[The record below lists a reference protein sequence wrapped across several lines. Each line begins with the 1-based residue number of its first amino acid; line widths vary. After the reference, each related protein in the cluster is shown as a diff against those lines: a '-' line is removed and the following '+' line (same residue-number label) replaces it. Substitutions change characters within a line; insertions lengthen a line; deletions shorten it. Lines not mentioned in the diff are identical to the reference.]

1 MKKKHWLLILF
12 LTQSYLT
19 SLAQTPAFISD
30 SLQAYIKKGMTDWQ
44 IPGMAV
50 AIIKDGKVIV
60 SQGFGVLEVGKENR
74 VDENTLFFIA
84 SNTKLFTGT
93 DFALLDE
100 NKKLSL
106 DDKVIKYLPDFRLA
120 DASTTQIA
128 TIRDLLSHRLGTK
141 NFQGDFMF
149 WDTDLTRKDVLNR
162 MHLLKTPNQFRQ
174 DFGYSNQAYVV
185 ASEIIPKVSGMSWE
199 TFTENSLLK
208 PLKMN
213 RTFMLSA
220 GADKRSN
227 MALPYTSCCSADT
240 RLTKLPFDNLDNLG
254 PATGMLSSISDM
266 SHWMLMQLDSG
277 RFEGK
282 QILPW
287 AVLEKTRIA
296 NTLAS
301 TDKMKAFPLS
311 YQFYCLGTGLF
322 DYAGYY
328 VYAHAGACSGYKSTV
343 TFVPEKNLGIVVLTN
358 QDNNYFHEALRFQI
372 LDAYLNVPYTN
383 RHNYYLDRAK
393 IRDQKSR
400 NEIKILAERVEKKSK
415 PKIPL
420 LAYCGT
426 YRNELYGTLSV
437 APDTIKGRSG
447 LTVRFEHHQN
457 LVAHLDY
464 MDGNEFRLVFSNPRF
479 GIFPISFST
488 ISNQVESLEIKGTDF
503 VDHDSY
509 EFKKMNE

>member
-1 MKKKHWLLILF
+1 MNKKHWFLLFF
-12 LTQSYLT
+12 LTHSYLS
-19 SLAQTPAFISD
+19 SLAQTPVFISD
-30 SLQAYIKKGMTDWQ
+30 SLQAYIKRGMADWQ

-50 AIIKDGKVIV
+50 AIVKDGEVIV
-60 SQGFGVLEVGKENR
+60 SKGFGVLEVGKDSR

-84 SNTKLFTGT
+84 SNTKLFTAT

-100 NKKLSL
+100 RKKLSL

-120 DASTTQIA
+120 DASTTQLV
-128 TIRDLLSHRLGTK
+128 TIRDLLSHRIGTK

-162 MHLLKTPNQFRQ
+162 MRLLAAPNQFRQ
-174 DFGYSNQAYVV
+174 DFGYSNQGYVV
-185 ASEIIPKVSGMSWE
+185 ASEIIPKISGMNWE
-199 TFTENSLLK
+199 TFTESSLLK
-208 PLKMN
+208 PLGMN

-227 MALPYTSCCSADT
+227 IALPYTTCCSADSK
-240 RLTKLPFDNLDNLG
+240 LTKLPFDNLDNLG
-254 PATGMLSSISDM
+254 PATGMLSSVSDL
-266 SHWMLMQLDSG
+266 SRWMIMQLDSG
-277 RFEGK
+277 RFDGK
-282 QILPW
+282 RILPW
-287 AVLEKTRIA
+287 AVLEKTRVV

-328 VYAHAGACSGYKSTV
+328 VYAHAGACSGFKST
-343 TFVPEKNLGIVVLTN
+343 TTLVPEKNLGIVVLTN
-358 QDNNYFHEALRFQI
+358 QDNSNFHEALRFQI

-383 RHNYYLDRAK
+383 RHSYYLNRAK
-393 IRDQKSR
+393 SKDQKSR
-400 NEIKILAERVEKKSK
+400 DEIKGLTQRVEKKLK

-437 APDTIKGRSG
+437 ALDTVKGRSG
-447 LTVRFEHHQN
+447 LTIHFEHHQS
-457 LVAHLDY
+457 LIAQLDY
-464 MDGNEFRLVFSNPRF
+464 MDGEEFRLTFSNPRF
-479 GIFPISFST
+479 GIFPVSFT
-488 ISNQVESLEIKGTDF
+488 KANNQVESLEIKGTDF